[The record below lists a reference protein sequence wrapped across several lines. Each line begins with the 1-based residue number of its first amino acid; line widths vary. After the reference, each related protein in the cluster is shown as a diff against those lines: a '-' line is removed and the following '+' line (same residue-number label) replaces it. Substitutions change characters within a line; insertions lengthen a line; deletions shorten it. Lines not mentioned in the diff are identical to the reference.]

1 MSEMKGCAEFAKYD
15 TMPTEDL
22 QEILRKHAHD
32 ELQVQMDMEELFYI
46 MEVLADRRYDTPEQA
61 AKATEEA
68 YATFRKHYMPKQ
80 AHKKPLTTKLLRCAA
95 VIAVVF
101 VVLFAAT
108 TTVEA
113 FGVNVWDKFAV
124 WTREFFSFSDG
135 TQGTQPT
142 EPDKTDEIEYSELQ
156 KALNEWGIAER
167 LAPTWLPEGYVNKDT
182 SVMSSPRERSIH
194 AIYENNGAELII
206 SIRQTVGVEPE
217 QIEKN
222 DHLLEIYTANGVEY
236 YIFSNTD
243 TLQAAWVIGEFECQ
257 MIGKISLDEMKMMI
271 NSI

>member
-1 MSEMKGCAEFAKYD
+1 MSENKGCAEFAKYD
-15 TMPTEDL
+15 SMSTEEL

-46 MEVLADRRYDTPEQA
+46 MEVLADRRYETPEQA
-61 AKATEEA
+61 AKETEEA
-68 YATFRKHYMPKQ
+68 YAAFRKHYMPKQ
-80 AHKKPLTTKLLRCAA
+80 AHKKPMVTKLLRVAA

-108 TTVEA
+108 STADA

-124 WTREFFSFSDG
+124 WTKEFFSFSDG
-135 TQGTQPT
+135 TQETQPT
-142 EPDKTDEIEYSELQ
+142 EPDKTDPVVYSELQ
-156 KALNEWGIAER
+156 NALNEWGVTER
-167 LAPTWLPEGYVNKDT
+167 LAPTWLPEGYVNIDT

-194 AIYENNGAELII
+194 AIYEHNGTELII
-206 SIRQTVGVEPE
+206 WVHQMIDSSPE

-222 DHLLEIYTANGVEY
+222 DDLLEIYKVAGVDY

-243 TLQAAWVIGEFECQ
+243 TLQAAWVVGEFECLI
-257 MIGKISLDEMKMMI
+257 IGNVTIEEMKAMI
-271 NSI
+271 DSI